1 MARTPPASLVDQYE
15 GEIVNENSTKVQEK
29 REEALRAL
37 NGIVHVIVNKEDL
50 ISIYKDPGILEK
62 NVVVGIEGAEASGD
76 GVLREVYS
84 LFWDSFL
91 SQSDGDSEH
100 SIPILPNLNQEDYV
114 SIGRI
119 LTHQFVLCGMF
130 PVKVSQASMH
140 HTLFGHATDE
150 CKIES
155 FLRLLPPGER
165 ECISRALK
173 GERPFPTGEIIDLLE
188 DYSVRQLP
196 TADNIKSLVLSVA
209 TAEFVTKPFLC
220 LSSMREGMGQM
231 WEKVTKGEIAS
242 LYEISRPTA
251 SGIIAILECIPQNP
265 KEDQIFRWLERYLK
279 GSSNKILAKFL
290 RFCTATDVLLPD
302 RGISVRTEVMPLV
315 AIRPKSYTCFRRL
328 TLPRH
333 YQSYSQMRN
342 NLDFY
347 LRDCS
352 VWDLND

>member
-1 MARTPPASLVDQYE
+1 MVRTPPASLVDQYE
-15 GEIVNENSTKVQEK
+15 GEIVNENYTKVQEK

-37 NGIVHVIVNKEDL
+37 NGIAHVIVNKENIVQDL
-50 ISIYKDPGILEK
+50 ISIHVYKDPGILEK

-155 FLRLLPPGER
+155 FLRLLPPRER

-196 TADNIKSLVLSVA
+196 TAVLSVA

-251 SGIIAILECIPQNP
+251 SGIIAILECIPENP

-279 GSSNKILAKFL
+279 GSSNEIRAKFL
-290 RFCTATDVLLPD
+290 RFCTATDSPEL
-302 RGISVRTEVMPLV
+302 
-315 AIRPKSYTCFRRL
+315 
-328 TLPRH
+328 RH
-333 YQSYSQMRN
+333 GSHLCEM
-342 NLDFY
+342 F
-347 LRDCS
+347 
-352 VWDLND
+352 